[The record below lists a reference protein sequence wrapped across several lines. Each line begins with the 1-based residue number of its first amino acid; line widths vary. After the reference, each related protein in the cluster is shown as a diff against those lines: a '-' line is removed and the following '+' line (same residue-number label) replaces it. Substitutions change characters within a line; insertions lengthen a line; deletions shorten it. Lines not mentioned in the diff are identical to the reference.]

1 MVRPMSFDTFVLSYI
16 NSFFFGL
23 FTPRWA
29 GDLTLVAKN
38 ENMVM
43 ASEAAMKREW
53 MYDDTNKS

>member
-1 MVRPMSFDTFVLSYI
+1 MSFDTFVLSYI